1 MAFKTAVWSVN
12 GSLLQAHE
20 RMTLDSE
27 RRLEDWIAHDLS
39 LLGEELMLIG
49 RQVRT
54 TGGPLDLLAM
64 DVEGTLVIAEL
75 KRDRTP
81 REVIAQVLDYA
92 SWVRERD
99 VRDIDGICLSTTG
112 KSLPEAFR
120 ARFESDLPENA
131 CKSHRMLIVAAELD
145 DSSERIIHYLQKE
158 HEIDINAVFFSV
170 YQVGEKE
177 VLARAWLADPVET
190 QQRAERR
197 ERAPWSGVWFVN
209 NGIDETDNGRDWELC
224 RAHGF
229 LSAGGDE
236 RYWRPLYKLE
246 LGDTIAVYQ
255 KGHGYVGIGTVTR
268 AAVPADEFTLAN
280 GSPLN
285 AISRLKGARGQQRA
299 EHVIGV
305 EWVVTKPTSEAKT
318 FRGVFAN
325 QNVVCKLRHT
335 ETLDFLRQ
343 EFDVP
348 LGASNA

>member
-20 RMTLDSE
+20 RVALDSE
-27 RRLEDWIAHDLS
+27 RRLEDWIAQDLS
-39 LLGEELMLIG
+39 LLGEELLLVG

-54 TGGPLDLLAM
+54 TSGPLDLLAM
-64 DVEGTLVIAEL
+64 DVEGKLVIAEL
-75 KRDRTP
+75 KRNRTP
-81 REVIAQVLDYA
+81 REVVAQVLDYA
-92 SWVRERD
+92 SWVRDRD
-99 VRDIDGICLSTTG
+99 LHDIDEICIKTTA
-112 KSLPEAFR
+112 KSLHDAFQ
-120 ARFESDLPENA
+120 ARFGSDLPENA
-131 CKSHRMLIVAAELD
+131 CKSHRMLVVAAELD
-145 DSSERIIHYLQKE
+145 DSSERIIRYLQEE

-170 YQVGEKE
+170 YQVGGQE

-224 RAHGF
+224 RKHGF

-236 RYWRPLYKLE
+236 RYWRPLYKLNP
-246 LGDTIAVYQ
+246 GDTIAAYQ
-255 KGHGYVGIGTVTR
+255 KGHGYVGIGKVTR
-268 AAVPADEFTLAN
+268 IAIPADDFMLED
-280 GSPLN
+280 GRPLN
-285 AISRLKGARGQQRA
+285 MISRLKGASEQQRA

-305 EWVVTKPTSEAKT
+305 EWDATVPASDAKT

-325 QNVVCKLRHT
+325 QNVVCKLRHG

-343 EFDVP
+343 EFRLP
-348 LGASNA
+348 LASSSQ